1 MVVLTELS
9 IVGQIVINSFIL
21 AAPDAWSPAWNCSK
35 AFFKRAIPSL
45 RLKSEDVVS
54 TSFPVTKSSIA
65 FLKSSKEVWIELK
78 SVGSVSMLLRR
89 KEIAVSTRP

>member
-1 MVVLTELS
+1 MLTEPS
-9 IVGQIVINSFIL
+9 IVGQIVMNSFIL
-21 AAPDAWSPAWNCSK
+21 AAPDAWSPSWNCSK
-35 AFFKRAIPSL
+35 AFVKRAMPSL
-45 RLKSEDVVS
+45 RLKSEDVAA

-65 FLKSSKEVWIELK
+65 FFKSSKEVWMELK